1 MNFAQAKAR
10 LRKPGTTLVLPLWVF
25 KDEWDGKPDAPVC
38 VGLRLIGE
46 TDKMS
51 ARSLAVKTANEL
63 HPEGGDD
70 WTDCFNDAVQ
80 LQLDALGICDPN
92 DVSKPAEILPYAED
106 QAPNA
111 FTSKG
116 AAFIFQ
122 AIQRYEV
129 ATSPIGALAT
139 ADDLRRL
146 TAMLRHVDLATIG
159 PAQSRMIPFL
169 IEMLEPLV
177 GELVDASG
185 IDDAADEGAILVGK
199 QSVVGGA
206 VGSA

>member
-1 MNFAQAKAR
+1 MNFAQAKAK

-25 KDEWDGKPDAPVC
+25 KDEWESKPDAPVC

-46 TDKMS
+46 TEKMS
-51 ARSLAVKTANEL
+51 ARSQAVKTANEL
-63 HPEGGDD
+63 HPEGGSD
-70 WTDCFNDAVQ
+70 WTDCFNDAIQ
-80 LQLDALGICDPN
+80 LQIDALGICDPN
-92 DVSKPAEILPYAED
+92 DISLPAELLPYAED

-139 ADDLRRL
+139 ADDLQRL
-146 TAMLRHVDLATIG
+146 AAMMGHVDLATLS
-159 PAQSRMIPFL
+159 PAQSRAIPFL

-177 GELVDASG
+177 GDLVDAG
-185 IDDAADEGAILVGK
+185 AVDDAGHEGAILVGK
-199 QSVVGGA
+199 QGVVGGT
-206 VGSA
+206 VGPA